1 MTVTDSWGHSINGS
15 WTGLTGFLQREEAD
29 VGSTGMFLLKERLP
43 VVNFVAAP
51 IPTRYLYRSDTN
63 TFQNLIFLC
72 FRTKKNGMIFH
83 AFRLMIVQIVSFW
96 VAKLRSPV
104 G

>member
-1 MTVTDSWGHSINGS
+1 MTVTDTWGHSINGS

-43 VVNFVAAP
+43 VVKFIAAP

-63 TFQNLIFLC
+63 TFQNLIFYTC
-72 FRTKKNGMIFH
+72 RTKIVTIFH
-83 AFRLMIVQIVSFW
+83 GFRVIIIQIVSFW
-96 VAKLRSPV
+96 VAKLYILV